1 MTNAEK
7 TVALLE
13 QALANLNI
21 VPTTVTKTVTVT
33 ATPTLT
39 PRERLDRLHP
49 DRMLSV
55 AEAATFTGRS
65 RSAIHK
71 LVSRGRL
78 PARRM
83 KGRTHSP
90 MAGPPLQIRTGDL
103 RAYLSPPSSPFSFS
117 FPGTH

>member
-1 MTNAEK
+1 MPSHAEK
-7 TVALLE
+7 TIALLM
-13 QALANLNI
+13 QQLATLKLT
-21 VPTTVTKTVTVT
+21 PHTETVTVTVT
-33 ATPTLT
+33 ATPPLT
-39 PRERLDRLHP
+39 PREELERLHP

-83 KGRTHSP
+83 KDRTHSP
-90 MAGPPLQIRTGDL
+90 MAGPPLQIRAGDL
-103 RAYLSPPSSPFSFS
+103 RAYLYP
-117 FPGTH
+117 TE

>member
-1 MTNAEK
+1 MTDHLAEK
-7 TVALLE
+7 TVHLLAEALERAKLTPHTE
-13 QALANLNI
+13 
-21 VPTTVTKTVTVT
+21 TVTETVTVT

-39 PRERLDRLHP
+39 PHERLERLHP

-55 AEAATFTGRS
+55 AETATFTGRS

-83 KGRTHSP
+83 KGRPHSP
-90 MAGPPLQIRTGDL
+90 MAGPPLQIRAADL
-103 RAYLSPPSSPFSFS
+103 RRFLE
-117 FPGTH
+117 GR